1 MEAKSPVTP
10 LHYRRLLII
19 MAMSVMGAVNGMF
32 RYLWRH
38 KAFSLALIAAFLIGL
53 YLQPVAAW
61 SGLALL
67 LFLRLTKVHI
77 LLLIYDLTDRAAL
90 KHVRILATKRA
101 HMLSPDEYG
110 NVSEEAWDKHLT
122 TFIKKTLVPEFQRR
136 KIEHLLAKDPKRSV
150 ARLRARINRI
160 IDRHQPAE
168 PTVDFDEAMTGREFE
183 LYCRDILH
191 EAGWQ
196 AALTPGSGD
205 QGADIIAEKDER
217 RVVIQC
223 KFYNGTVG
231 NKAVQE
237 AYAAAAFQDAL
248 YAVVVTN
255 SVYTKSAHQL
265 AHKNGVLLMHH
276 SDLERLDLIVTS
288 GAGSR

>member
-1 MEAKSPVTP
+1 
-10 LHYRRLLII
+10 
-19 MAMSVMGAVNGMF
+19 MF

-38 KAFSLALIAAFLIGL
+38 KSLSLALIAAFIIGV

-61 SGLALL
+61 SGLAVL
-67 LFLRLTKVHI
+67 LFLRLTKVHS
-77 LLLIYDLTDRAAL
+77 LLLIFNLTDRAAL
-90 KHVRILATKRA
+90 KHVRTLATKRA
-101 HMLSPDEYG
+101 HMIAPDEYG
-110 NVSEEAWDKHLT
+110 NVSEETWDKHLN
-122 TFIKKTLVPEFQRR
+122 TFIKKTLLPEFQRR
-136 KIEHLLAKDPKRSV
+136 KIDHLLAKDSKWY
-150 ARLRARINRI
+150 ATRLRTRINRI

-168 PTVDFDEAMTGREFE
+168 PAIEFDNTMTGREFE
-183 LYCRDILH
+183 LYCREILH
-191 EAGWQ
+191 DAGWQ

-205 QGADIIAEKDER
+205 QGADIIAEKEGR

-237 AYAAAAFQDAL
+237 AYAAAAFQDAP

-255 SVYTKSAHQL
+255 SVFTKSAHQL

-276 SDLERLDLIVTS
+276 TDLPRLELIVTS
-288 GAGSR
+288 GAGPR

>member
-1 MEAKSPVTP
+1 
-10 LHYRRLLII
+10 
-19 MAMSVMGAVNGMF
+19 MF

-38 KAFSLALIAAFLIGL
+38 KAFSAVLLFLFSVGL
-53 YLQPVAAW
+53 YLQPIAAW
-61 SGLALL
+61 IGLALL
-67 LFLRLTKVHI
+67 LFLRLTKVHS
-77 LLLIYDLTDRAAL
+77 LLLIYELTDQAAI
-90 KHVRILATKRA
+90 KHVRTLATKRT

-110 NVSEEAWDKHLT
+110 NISEEAWDKHLN
-122 TFIKKTLVPEFQRR
+122 TFIKKMLLPEFQRR
-136 KIEHLLAKDPKRSV
+136 KIDHLLAQDPKRH
-150 ARLRARINRI
+150 AGRLRTRINRI
-160 IDRHQPAE
+160 IERHQPAQPAVE
-168 PTVDFDEAMTGREFE
+168 FDEGMTGREFE
-183 LYCRDILH
+183 LYCREVLQ
-191 EAGWQ
+191 EAGWH

-205 QGADIIAEKDER
+205 QGADIIAEKDGR

-223 KFYNGTVG
+223 KFYNGAVG

-237 AYAAAAFQDAL
+237 AYAAAAFQDAP

-276 SDLERLDLIVTS
+276 LDLERLDLIVAS

>member
-1 MEAKSPVTP
+1 
-10 LHYRRLLII
+10 
-19 MAMSVMGAVNGMF
+19 MF

-38 KAFSLALIAAFLIGL
+38 KAFSAVLLLLFCVGF
-53 YLQPVAAW
+53 YLNPTAAW
-61 SGLALL
+61 AGLALL
-67 LFLRLTKVHI
+67 LFLRLTKVHS
-77 LLLIYDLTDRAAL
+77 LLLVYDLTDQAAI
-90 KHVRILATKRA
+90 KHTRTLATKRA
-101 HMLSPDEYG
+101 HLLSPDEYG
-110 NVSEEAWDKHLT
+110 NISEEAWDKHLN
-122 TFIKKTLVPEFQRR
+122 TFIRKTLLPEFQR
-136 KIEHLLAKDPKRSV
+136 KKVDHLLAKDPKRHLN
-150 ARLRARINRI
+150 RLRVRINRI
-160 IDRHQPAE
+160 IDRHQPTELAVE
-168 PTVDFDEAMTGREFE
+168 SDDTMTGREFE
-183 LYCRDILH
+183 LYCRDILQ

-205 QGADIIAEKDER
+205 QGADIIAEKAGR

-223 KFYNGTVG
+223 KFYTGTVG

-237 AYAAAAFQDAL
+237 AYAAAAFQDAP

-276 SDLERLDLIVTS
+276 ADLARLDLIITN

>member
-1 MEAKSPVTP
+1 
-10 LHYRRLLII
+10 
-19 MAMSVMGAVNGMF
+19 MF

-38 KAFSLALIAAFLIGL
+38 KAFSAVLLLLFSVGL
-53 YLQPVAAW
+53 YLHPVATWA
-61 SGLALL
+61 GFALL
-67 LFLRLTKVHI
+67 LFLRLTKVHSV
-77 LLLIYDLTDRAAL
+77 LLIYDLTDRSAL
-90 KHVRILATKRA
+90 KHVRTLATKRA

-110 NVSEEAWDKHLT
+110 NISEEAWDKHLN
-122 TFIKKTLVPEFQRR
+122 TFIKKTLLPEFQRR
-136 KIEHLLAKDPKRSV
+136 KIDHLLAQDPKRH
-150 ARLRARINRI
+150 AGRLRTRINRI
-160 IDRHQPAE
+160 VDRHQLANPAVE
-168 PTVDFDEAMTGREFE
+168 FDEAMTGREFE
-183 LYCRDILH
+183 LYCRDVLH
-191 EAGWQ
+191 EAGWH

-205 QGADIIAEKDER
+205 QGADIIAEKDGK

-237 AYAAAAFQDAL
+237 AYAAAAFQDAP

-265 AHKNGVLLMHH
+265 AHKNGVLLMQHT
-276 SDLERLDLIVTS
+276 DLARLDLIVTS

>member
-1 MEAKSPVTP
+1 
-10 LHYRRLLII
+10 
-19 MAMSVMGAVNGMF
+19 MF

-38 KAFSLALIAAFLIGL
+38 KAFSAVLLLLFGMGL
-53 YLQPVAAW
+53 YLHPIAAW
-61 SGLALL
+61 AGLALL
-67 LFLRLTKVHI
+67 LFLRLTKVHS
-77 LLLIYDLTDRAAL
+77 LLLIYDLTDRAAI
-90 KHVRILATKRA
+90 KHIRTLATKRA

-110 NVSEEAWDKHLT
+110 NISEEAWDKHLN
-122 TFIKKTLVPEFQRR
+122 TFIKKTLLPEFQRR
-136 KIEHLLAKDPKRSV
+136 KVDHFFAKDPRRSA
-150 ARLRARINRI
+150 ARLRTRINRI
-160 IDRHQPAE
+160 IDWHQPAGAADE
-168 PTVDFDEAMTGREFE
+168 VDNTMTGREFE
-183 LYCRDILH
+183 LYCRDVLQ

-205 QGADIIAEKDER
+205 QGADIIAEKDGR

-237 AYAAAAFQDAL
+237 AYAAAAFQDAP

-255 SVYTKSAHQL
+255 SVFTKSAHQL

>member
-1 MEAKSPVTP
+1 
-10 LHYRRLLII
+10 
-19 MAMSVMGAVNGMF
+19 MF

-38 KAFSLALIAAFLIGL
+38 KPFSAVLLLLFGVGFYLHAIAAW
-53 YLQPVAAW
+53 A
-61 SGLALL
+61 GLALF
-67 LFLRLTKVHI
+67 LFLRLTKVHS
-77 LLLIYDLTDRAAL
+77 LLLIYDLTDRAASR
-90 KHVRILATKRA
+90 HVRTLATKRA

-110 NVSEEAWDKHLT
+110 NVSEETWDKHLNI
-122 TFIKKTLVPEFQRR
+122 FIKKTLLPEFQRR
-136 KIEHLLAKDPKRSV
+136 KVDHLLAKNSKRSLT
-150 ARLRARINRI
+150 RLRTRINRI
-160 IDRHQPAE
+160 IDRYQPAKPAVE
-168 PTVDFDEAMTGREFE
+168 FDGMMTGREFE
-183 LYCRDILH
+183 LYCRDILQ
-191 EAGWQ
+191 EAGWH

-205 QGADIIAEKDER
+205 QGADIIAEKDGR
-217 RVVIQC
+217 RVVVQC

-237 AYAAAAFQDAL
+237 AYAAAAFQDAP

-276 SDLERLDLIVTS
+276 TDLDRLDLIVTS

>member
-1 MEAKSPVTP
+1 
-10 LHYRRLLII
+10 
-19 MAMSVMGAVNGMF
+19 MF

-38 KAFSLALIAAFLIGL
+38 KAFSTVLLLLFGVGF
-53 YLQPVAAW
+53 YLHPTAAW
-61 SGLALL
+61 AGLARF
-67 LFLRLTKVHI
+67 LFLRLTKVHS
-77 LLLIYDLTDRAAL
+77 LLLIYDLTDWAAI
-90 KHVRILATKRA
+90 KHVRTLATKRA
-101 HMLSPDEYG
+101 HMLSPDEYE
-110 NVSEEAWDKHLT
+110 NISEEAWTKHLN
-122 TFIKKTLVPEFQRR
+122 TFIRKTLLPEFQRR
-136 KIEHLLAKDPKRSV
+136 KIDHLLAENPKRS
-150 ARLRARINRI
+150 ATRLRTRINRI

-168 PTVDFDEAMTGREFE
+168 QTVEFDDAMTGREFE
-183 LYCRDILH
+183 LYCREVLQK
-191 EAGWQ
+191 AGWH

-205 QGADIIAEKDER
+205 QGADIIAERDGR

-237 AYAAAAFQDAL
+237 AYAAAAFQDAP

-288 GAGSR
+288 RAVPR

>member
-1 MEAKSPVTP
+1 
-10 LHYRRLLII
+10 
-19 MAMSVMGAVNGMF
+19 MF

-38 KAFSLALIAAFLIGL
+38 KAFSSVLLLLFGVGFYVYPIAAWF
-53 YLQPVAAW
+53 
-61 SGLALL
+61 GLALL
-67 LFLRLTKVHI
+67 LFLRLTKVHS

-90 KHVRILATKRA
+90 KHVRTLATKRA

-110 NVSEEAWDKHLT
+110 NVTEEAWDKHLNS
-122 TFIKKTLVPEFQRR
+122 FIKKTLVPEFQRR
-136 KIEHLLAKDPKRSV
+136 KIEHLIAKDPKRSV
-150 ARLRARINRI
+150 ARLRTRINRI
-160 IDRHQPAE
+160 IDRHQLGEPAVE
-168 PTVDFDEAMTGREFE
+168 FDETMTGREFE
-183 LYCRDILH
+183 LYCRDVLH
-191 EAGWQ
+191 EAGWR

-205 QGADIIAEKDER
+205 QGADIIAERDGR

-223 KFYNGTVG
+223 KFYNGTVS

-237 AYAAAAFQDAL
+237 AYAAAAFQDAPF
-248 YAVVVTN
+248 AVVVTN
-255 SVYTKSAHQL
+255 SVYTKSAYQL